1 MANQVD
7 LGQSIRIIR
16 RFGHG
21 GAASF
26 RAYEFSSIHDQQDDL
41 WSGMFFV
48 QEQGS
53 FRRGTH
59 SGRQHSDAKTR

>member
-41 WSGMFFV
+41 WSGMFI
-48 QEQGS
+48 
-53 FRRGTH
+53 RAGT
-59 SGRQHSDAKTR
+59 GEF